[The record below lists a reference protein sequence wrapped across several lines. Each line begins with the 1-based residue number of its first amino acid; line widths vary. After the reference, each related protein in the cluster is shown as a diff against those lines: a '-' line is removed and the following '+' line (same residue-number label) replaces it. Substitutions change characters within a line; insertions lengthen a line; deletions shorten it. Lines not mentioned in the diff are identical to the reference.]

1 MAKLTKGT
9 GEKLPSIMTIRQVDT
24 DIVYASIN
32 LNIVQLTDGTYEWD
46 QLELPDFA
54 LNNIHNADDETK
66 YSVLIAHIVKAYY
79 NDNQM
84 TAIIN
89 NYLLNP
95 EYESFKN
102 DFDKMQKVRLLAKTT
117 AKEII
122 TNNIF

>member
-9 GEKLPSIMTIRQVDT
+9 GEKLPSIMTIKQVDT

-32 LNIVQLTDGTYEWD
+32 INIVQLTDGTYEWD

-54 LNNIHNADDETK
+54 LNNIHNADNETK

-84 TAIIN
+84 DAIIN
-89 NYLLNP
+89 NYLLDH
-95 EYESFKN
+95 EDESFKN
-102 DFDKMQKVRLLAKTT
+102 DFNKMQKVRILAKNT

>member
-1 MAKLTKGT
+1 MAKLTKGS
-9 GEKLPSIMTIRQVDT
+9 GEILPSIMTIHQVDE
-24 DIVYASIN
+24 DITYASIN
-32 LNIVQLTDGTYEWD
+32 VNILQLTDKTYEWD

-54 LNNIHNADDETK
+54 LNNIHNADDDTK

-89 NYLLNP
+89 NYLLDP
-95 EYESFKN
+95 EDESFKN
-102 DFDKMQKVRLLAKTT
+102 DFNKMQSIRILAKNT

-122 TNNIF
+122 TNKIF

>member
-54 LNNIHNADDETK
+54 LNNIHNADDDTK

-84 TAIIN
+84 MAIIN

-95 EYESFKN
+95 EYEAFKN
-102 DFDKMQKVRLLAKTT
+102 DFDKMQKVRLLAKAT
-117 AKEII
+117 ANEII
-122 TNNIF
+122 TNKIF

>member
-1 MAKLTKGT
+1 MAKLKKGSSET
-9 GEKLPSIMTIRQVDT
+9 LPSIMTISKAGEEFRYV
-24 DIVYASIN
+24 SIN

-46 QLELPDFA
+46 QLELPEFA
-54 LNNIHNADDETK
+54 LNNIHNADSETK

-89 NYLLNP
+89 NYLLDP
-95 EYESFKN
+95 ENESFKN
-102 DFDKMQKVRLLAKTT
+102 DFNKMQKVRILAKNT

>member
-9 GEKLPSIMTIRQVDT
+9 SEKLPSIMTIRQVDT

-89 NYLLNP
+89 NYLLDP
-95 EYESFKN
+95 EDESFKN
-102 DFDKMQKVRLLAKTT
+102 DFNKMQKVRILAKNT

-122 TNNIF
+122 TNDIF

>member
-1 MAKLTKGT
+1 MAKLTKGS

-32 LNIVQLTDGTYEWD
+32 LNIIPLTDGTYTWD

-89 NYLLNP
+89 NYLLDP
-95 EYESFKN
+95 EDESFKN
-102 DFDKMQKVRLLAKTT
+102 DFNKMQKVRVLAKNTV
-117 AKEII
+117 KEII

>member
-1 MAKLTKGT
+1 MAKLTKGS
-9 GEKLPSIMTIRQVDT
+9 GETSPSIMTIHQVDD
-24 DIVYASIN
+24 DIIYASIN
-32 LNIVQLTDGTYEWD
+32 LNIVALTDGTYVWD
-46 QLELPDFA
+46 KIELPDFA
-54 LNNIHNADDETK
+54 LNNIHNADDDTK

-95 EYESFKN
+95 EYEAFKN

-117 AKEII
+117 ANEII

>member
-89 NYLLNP
+89 NYLLDP
-95 EYESFKN
+95 EDESFKN
-102 DFDKMQKVRLLAKTT
+102 DFNKMQKVRVLAKNT

-122 TNNIF
+122 TNDIF